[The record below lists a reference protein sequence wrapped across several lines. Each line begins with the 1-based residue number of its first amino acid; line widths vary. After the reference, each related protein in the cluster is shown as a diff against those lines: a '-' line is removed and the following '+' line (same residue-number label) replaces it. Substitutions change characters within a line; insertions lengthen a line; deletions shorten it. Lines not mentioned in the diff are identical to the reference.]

1 MKLINFEEAII
12 HEVKQLNNDGHHKSD
27 YENTIPWKEKNC
39 FNYLDCTEELFQ
51 LIRLHRGVKA
61 EAIIKKSVPT
71 VPADEGVSK
80 MMCQLLKQQSAPDID
95 IDIFRGNPIDFY
107 YFMTVFNEIVEM
119 KVDDPRAKL
128 TQLINYTTS
137 DA

>member
-1 MKLINFEEAII
+1 MKLINLEEAII
-12 HEVKQLNNDGHHKSD
+12 HEVKQLNNDGHQKSD
-27 YENTIPWKEKNC
+27 YENTIPWKENC

-51 LIRLHRGVKA
+51 LLGLHRGVKA

-71 VPADEGVSK
+71 VPADEGVSM

-95 IDIFRGNPIDFY
+95 IDIFRGNPIDFH
-107 YFMTVFNEIVEM
+107 YFMTVAEM
-119 KVDDPRAKL
+119 KVDDPRRKL
-128 TQLINYTTS
+128 TQLINYTTG